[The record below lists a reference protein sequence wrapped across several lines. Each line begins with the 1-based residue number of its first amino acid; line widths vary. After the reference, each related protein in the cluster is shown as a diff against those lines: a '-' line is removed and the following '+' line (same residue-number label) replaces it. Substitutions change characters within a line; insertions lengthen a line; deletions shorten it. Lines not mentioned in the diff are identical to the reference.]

1 MKIIYLTDIHGAFDR
16 IKELLNITIADLYII
31 GGDLINIPFYNMESA
46 IKLDEL
52 HKEFSAL
59 RKNAGKA
66 NMILEDFVEDLLNS
80 PDLPDDTLKKADKLQ
95 HLTVRARRVMQQKY
109 KIIENIISIKKTS
122 NILCIP
128 GNYDMDLKYTSLHE
142 RDLHLHRFKFNG
154 AIIAGYGGADI
165 WTPGIPEKY
174 IVKYNAGKNIDKRK
188 NEMINYFKAVKP
200 DIIVTHM
207 PAYGIHDKLKSWGP
221 SGSSALRDYCDNNNV
236 LLCLTGHIHNDWGF
250 KENEN
255 TIFLNPSS
263 FGEITAVTGDVLEGG
278 SFYTIEI
285 EESSVKSVLL
295 QKYTDKRIY
304 DIAEYKPGKD
314 KWTENIID
322 RKRLDALKK
331 NENYDTTTEKYSHV
345 PEINLY
351 NDIKDFFR
359 TFQTRETEARV
370 EKLEKITRLIEDKVE
385 GIAMDV
391 AGSVNMGLSQP
402 SSDIDIVLY
411 IQCSTPCR
419 TDWTECSHLKNAKD
433 SIEKSL
439 DGQFKFEI
447 IDCLDLNQ
455 VEKDIRDKN
464 YESDSAQRFV
474 AYRSMFRPI
483 NYKFIAP
490 IEDLL
495 NEDIDFKKELEGSI
509 RSYLKILANTS
520 KHINSFKKY
529 KARINSL
536 GITIP
541 RSIEKKIEDY
551 LQVRE
556 VR

>member
-1 MKIIYLTDIHGAFDR
+1 MKLLYLTDIHGAFDR

-46 IKLDEL
+46 IRLDEL

-59 RKNAGKA
+59 RKNAGKE
-66 NMILEDFVEDLLNS
+66 NMLLEDFVEGLINS
-80 PDLPDDTLKKADKLQ
+80 PGHSDDILKKADKLQ
-95 HLTVRARRVMQQKY
+95 HLTIRARRVMQQKY
-109 KIIENIISIKKTS
+109 KILENIISTKQTS
-122 NILCIP
+122 DILCIP
-128 GNYDMDLKYTSLHE
+128 GNYDMDLKYTSLYE

-174 IVKYNAGKNIDKRK
+174 IVKYNAGRDIDKRK

-200 DIIVTHM
+200 DIIVTHE
-207 PAYGIHDKLKSWGP
+207 PAYGIHDNLKSWGP
-221 SGSSALRDYCDNNNV
+221 SGSPALRDYCDNNDV
-236 LLCLTGHIHNDWGF
+236 MLCLTGHIHNDWGF

-304 DIAEYKPGKD
+304 DIAEFKPVND

-351 NDIKDFFR
+351 NDIRDFFR

-370 EKLEKITRLIEDKVE
+370 EKLEKISRLIEDKVE

-402 SSDIDIVLY
+402 SSDIDIILY
-411 IQCSTPCR
+411 IQCGTPCR
-419 TDWTECSHLKNAKD
+419 TDWTECSHMKKAED

-447 IDCLDLNQ
+447 IDCIDLNQ
-455 VEKDIRDKN
+455 VEKDIREKN

-495 NEDIDFKKELEGSI
+495 NEDIEFRKELEGSI

-551 LQVRE
+551 LQVKELR
-556 VR
+556 